1 MRSAGAGLGAPM
13 GGMMPPMMG
22 GPGRGG
28 GGGED
33 EKRLY
38 EEKRLRLTTPPNA
51 EPVKGRFEARESR
64 SERRD
69 KQK

>member
-1 MRSAGAGLGAPM
+1 
-13 GGMMPPMMG
+13 MMG

-33 EKRLY
+33 DKRLY

-51 EPVKGRFEARESR
+51 EPVKGRVEARESR

-69 KQK
+69 KTS

>member
-1 MRSAGAGLGAPM
+1 M
-13 GGMMPPMMG
+13 GMMPPMMG

-28 GGGED
+28 GVD
-33 EKRLY
+33 DKRLY

-51 EPVKGRFEARESR
+51 EPVKGRVEARESR

-69 KQK
+69 KKT